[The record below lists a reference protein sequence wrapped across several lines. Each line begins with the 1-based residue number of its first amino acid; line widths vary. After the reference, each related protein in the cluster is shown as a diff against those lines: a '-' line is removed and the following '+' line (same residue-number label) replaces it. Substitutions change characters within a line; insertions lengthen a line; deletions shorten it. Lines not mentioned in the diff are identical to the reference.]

1 MVFLKF
7 AIMLKK
13 YFSILFVFLVLS
25 LAVLSPGC
33 KRKTEDVESEV
44 IEEVKDTLPPL
55 GFWPDSLDL
64 SEDAVRNGETF
75 TGLMC
80 RLGLS
85 MNDAMKMA
93 AACDTIFDV
102 RKMRAGNKVQAYYQF
117 DTSGTGSAVGPML
130 KYVVYERNKID
141 RVVFRTTDPFEVWEW
156 SKPVESTREY
166 TDVTIKS
173 SLWNDMLAA
182 GS

>member
-1 MVFLKF
+1 MVFTVVFLKF

-75 TGLMC
+75 
-80 RLGLS
+80 
-85 MNDAMKMA
+85 
-93 AACDTIFDV
+93 
-102 RKMRAGNKVQAYYQF
+102 
-117 DTSGTGSAVGPML
+117 
-130 KYVVYERNKID
+130 
-141 RVVFRTTDPFEVWEW
+141 
-156 SKPVESTREY
+156 
-166 TDVTIKS
+166 
-173 SLWNDMLAA
+173 
-182 GS
+182 

>member
-1 MVFLKF
+1 MVFTVVFLKF

-80 RLGLS
+80 RRGLS

-102 RKMRAGNKVQAYYQF
+102 RKMRAGNKVRHITSLTQAEQEAL
-117 DTSGTGSAVGPML
+117 SG
-130 KYVVYERNKID
+130 RC
-141 RVVFRTTDPFEVWEW
+141 
-156 SKPVESTREY
+156 
-166 TDVTIKS
+166 
-173 SLWNDMLAA
+173 
-182 GS
+182 

>member
-55 GFWPDSLDL
+55 GFWPDSCPVPPEGQVPHPAKIAQNAINVIIVFFIL
-64 SEDAVRNGETF
+64 SEYMF
-75 TGLMC
+75 
-80 RLGLS
+80 LS
-85 MNDAMKMA
+85 E
-93 AACDTIFDV
+93 
-102 RKMRAGNKVQAYYQF
+102 YLSY
-117 DTSGTGSAVGPML
+117 
-130 KYVVYERNKID
+130 KYPKII
-141 RVVFRTTDPFEVWEW
+141 E
-156 SKPVESTREY
+156 
-166 TDVTIKS
+166 
-173 SLWNDMLAA
+173 
-182 GS
+182 